1 METSKRPVDRL
12 LKWYTKQRELGNIT
26 EPTKANIARAHKLA
40 TKPLVWYEKEKNKP
54 QSILEKE
61 PVIEL
66 GRISFRG

>member
-40 TKPLVWYEKEKNKP
+40 TKLLV
-54 QSILEKE
+54 
-61 PVIEL
+61 
-66 GRISFRG
+66 